1 MDYEK
6 ELLLL
11 LLALGIHVGRPHW
24 SRAVVSGAVLSTPN
38 SSPHRLP
45 SLFSSSLSL
54 SRGLAVRHYTANSSH
69 TCLFRDDLKQVL
81 RFPAPTW
88 TQRKTST
95 NLPAGSLAISR
106 RFGGATKPN
115 LFSSRSSDCFFP
127 CLCFGYERQ
136 GTMTREKR
144 GLDAGDGDSLHP
156 EPKRPKVPALA
167 R

>member
-1 MDYEK
+1 MLCCK
-6 ELLLL
+6 VIRNSLLPVSSVPYPTPFFSPERRWPSRWGPPLCL
-11 LLALGIHVGRPHW
+11 YLAR
-24 SRAVVSGAVLSTPN
+24 
-38 SSPHRLP
+38 
-45 SLFSSSLSL
+45 
-54 SRGLAVRHYTANSSH
+54 TA
-69 TCLFRDDLKQVL
+69 LIR
-81 RFPAPTW
+81 
-88 TQRKTST
+88 
-95 NLPAGSLAISR
+95 ISR